1 MYILLKL
8 LHIILSVIPRNIGYS
23 IFKFFGIILF
33 YLNKKKR
40 YNLKKN
46 LSYILNNT
54 NISDDLLKKVFVNYA
69 CYYFDLFQK
78 MENLI
83 PFTDKE
89 KFDEGAKTV
98 QKFIEKY
105 GGCIIA
111 SLHIGNWDYGGAYL
125 SSLFPGK
132 VNVVVEK
139 LSKDIFKWFKE
150 TREKWGMKVIDS
162 NDIKSM
168 LKVLKNGEILVLLID
183 RDLDKTGFKLELS
196 GKKAFIPSGPA
207 KLALTAKVPV
217 MFAGMLRDQTNPL
230 YFYPFYVN
238 EYLNLD
244 LLERNDENILKITKE
259 LIYHIEKTI
268 KANPEQWCMLQDIW
282 CE

>member
-1 MYILLKL
+1 MYILIKL
-8 LHIILSVIPRNIGYS
+8 LHAILSVIPRNIGYA
-23 IFKFFGIILF
+23 IFNFFAIILF

-46 LSYILNNT
+46 LSYTLNDT
-54 NISDDLLKKVFVNYA
+54 NISDDLLKKVFKNYA
-69 CYYFDLFQK
+69 YYYFDLFQK
-78 MENLI
+78 RENLI
-83 PFTDKE
+83 SFTDKE
-89 KFDEGAKTV
+89 KFDEGAQIVK
-98 QKFIEKY
+98 KFIGKY

-125 SSLFPGK
+125 SFLFPGK

-168 LKVLKNGEILVLLID
+168 LKVLKNDEILVLLID
-183 RDLDKTGFKLELS
+183 RDLDKTGFKLELC
-196 GKKAFIPSGPA
+196 GKKTFIPSGPA
-207 KLALTAKVPV
+207 KLALTAKVPI
-217 MFAGMLRDQTNPL
+217 MFAGMLRNQNNPL
-230 YFYPFYVN
+230 YFYPFYDK

-244 LLERNDENILKITKE
+244 ILERNDKNILTITKE
-259 LIYHIEKTI
+259 LIKHMEKTI
-268 KANPEQWCMLQDIW
+268 KKNPEQWCMLQDIW